1 MGREISSPRGEIAAY
16 STGTFDFLRREVLD
30 RSGMALVLTL
40 MVLALITALV
50 VEFAYG
56 VYTNTVFL
64 HNWQTS
70 KKLSMNANSGVSL
83 AARLINEAT
92 KKVYTYPGRIEI
104 PSQDIFSDGTVRVSL
119 VVEDE
124 TSKFNLNSLVFP
136 NDKLNEL
143 AYKSFMR
150 LLSALSL
157 DEEIADY
164 VTDWI
169 DQNSIPMGAGRE
181 EDSKDSWMVSVEELL
196 LVPGVD
202 MEIYDKL
209 KPYVTVFGFKGV
221 MIININGAAK
231 PVIMS
236 LEDKI
241 DEEMAAR
248 IISRREINPYKSK
261 GEVNTVPGFEGV
273 LNLPIAIKGQHFL
286 ITSTAVSGNG
296 ITRSVNCVID
306 GSGLVKYWEEN

>member
-1 MGREISSPRGEIAAY
+1 
-16 STGTFDFLRREVLD
+16 
-30 RSGMALVLTL
+30 
-40 MVLALITALV
+40 
-50 VEFAYG
+50 
-56 VYTNTVFL
+56 
-64 HNWQTS
+64 
-70 KKLSMNANSGVSL
+70 
-83 AARLINEAT
+83 
-92 KKVYTYPGRIEI
+92 
-104 PSQDIFSDGTVRVSL
+104 
-119 VVEDE
+119 
-124 TSKFNLNSLVFP
+124 
-136 NDKLNEL
+136 
-143 AYKSFMR
+143 
-150 LLSALSL
+150 
-157 DEEIADY
+157 
-164 VTDWI
+164 
-169 DQNSIPMGAGRE
+169 
-181 EDSKDSWMVSVEELL
+181 
-196 LVPGVD
+196 

-273 LNLPIAIKGQHFL
+273 LNLPIAVKGQHFL